1 LQKDYSWG
9 AHTNAYGTILKAKG
23 DLVNGSGSNN
33 GFAMEWGGGL
43 DWAVGK
49 NIQIRPVEVDY
60 LYTHLGSNHVV
71 GYSASQNNFK
81 YVTGVNFTFG
91 SK

>member
-1 LQKDYSWG
+1 MFLP
-9 AHTNAYGTILKAKG
+9 LERRKAG
-23 DLVNGSGSNN
+23 
-33 GFAMEWGGGL
+33 
-43 DWAVGK
+43 
-49 NIQIRPVEVDY
+49 IRY
-60 LYTHLGSNHVV
+60 LYTHFGSNHVV